1 MFSAMLLTISTVA
14 LAQFAVY
21 YWRAVVSGVAAQP
34 VSEEVLAAA
43 QVQGTVH
50 GRDFRA
56 LAELHQLTPDLEQK
70 GSSLGLVRCYFE
82 LIHAVGTL
90 ATGRLASLA
99 GWAERERLLCARYA
113 AVQVERRLQA
123 NLALAASIRS
133 C

>member
-21 YWRAVVSGVAAQP
+21 YWRAVVAGVAAQP

-43 QVQGTVH
+43 RVRGALH

-56 LAELHQLTPDLEQK
+56 LAELHQLTPNLQK
-70 GSSLGLVRCYFE
+70 GASNLGLVRCYFA
-82 LIHAVGTL
+82 LIHAIGNL
-90 ATGRLASLA
+90 ANGRLASLA
-99 GWAERERLLCARYA
+99 SWAERERVLCARYA

-123 NLALAASIRS
+123 NLALAASIRA